1 MELGKPARALT
12 DEVQSKINAPK
23 EGTAP
28 KIAKLNPLTSKSAM
42 AELNPASVP
51 AKKRAREE
59 QLKGEK
65 SKRKRKSPGK
75 AITAAKTAFYKSM
88 VAEE

>member
-1 MELGKPARALT
+1 MPSLLPCLLTPNPVALSTFVLGPRPVSEAPSARRRLIST
-12 DEVQSKINAPK
+12 DFSQDC
-23 EGTAP
+23 
-28 KIAKLNPLTSKSAM
+28 
-42 AELNPASVP
+42 ASFV
-51 AKKRAREE
+51 KRAREE

-65 SKRKRKSPGK
+65 SKRKRKSAGK